1 MQSAVSLISGGFDQ
15 KNFSFNVFSCFMLR
29 IIILLGGR
37 GGGGGGGVGGGR
49 ALSKIN
55 KYHFMFSSCFI
66 LFQIFLENKLLV
78 RRGGG
83 GVVFY

>member
-1 MQSAVSLISGGFDQ
+1 
-15 KNFSFNVFSCFMLR
+15 MLR
-29 IIILLGGR
+29 IIILLGG
-37 GGGGGGGVGGGR
+37 GGGA

-55 KYHFMFSSCFI
+55 KYHFMFSSRFM

-83 GVVFY
+83 GGVFIKKKTSINFHVL